1 MAKIITFSNNKGG
14 SAKTTTTTTVAHGL
28 SLMLQNSDIPD
39 EKILVIDTDSQAHST
54 LLLTGRKDHS
64 EEKTLASVIWKQSQ
78 KEDVRQALK
87 NAIIPSTWDA
97 NIHVLPA
104 STSLDAIEE
113 NMVGRSGN
121 VFFLKRVLQLIQ
133 DDYAVILIDT
143 CPKFSLLTKM
153 ALMACDDVIIPVA
166 PQFLDA
172 DGLLSII
179 NKVHDERELWE
190 SDTPNV
196 TGVIVVKYH
205 VNIKGHKEIESA
217 IVDNHVTGSMYLG
230 TIPLNADIEY
240 SHANKQSIFQYN
252 SRSTGAAAYAKVI
265 RNISDIIFVGA

>member
-1 MAKIITFSNNKGG
+1 MKVITFANNKGG

-28 SLMLQNSDIPD
+28 SLIFQNSGMN
-39 EKILVIDTDSQAHST
+39 EKILVVDTDSQAHST
-54 LLLTGRKDHS
+54 LLLTGRKDHP

-87 NAIIPSTWDA
+87 RAIIPSTWDE

-133 DDYAVILIDT
+133 DEYAVILIDT

-153 ALMACDDVIIPVA
+153 ALMASDDVIIPVA
-166 PQFLDA
+166 PQYLDA
-172 DGLLSII
+172 DGLMSII

-190 SDTPNV
+190 SSSPNV
-196 TGVIVVKYH
+196 TGIIIVKFH
-205 VNIKGHKEIESA
+205 VNINGHKAIENA
-217 IVDNHVTGSMYLG
+217 IIENEVTGSMYLG

-240 SHANKQSIFQYN
+240 SHANQMSVFQYN
-252 SRSTGAAAYAKVI
+252 ARSTGAAAYATVI
-265 RNISDIIFVGA
+265 RNIANKVFVGA